1 MESQSVQKHQKPW
14 LGVMSIDGT
23 YYDLNLQGREVHG
36 FHWNT
41 MKYGSDGSKKVLKL
55 SVI

>member
-23 YYDLNLQGREVHG
+23 YYGLNLQGREVHG